1 MKMTFA
7 DKAKKYKKD
16 KDTEQTPQ
24 TKVSKYRVNY
34 FLLYIDHSISHIHSP
49 FPQELKVIFYAS
61 IVCGLEM
68 LYVHRNDTVGQVN
81 PEAVLKRWDLCGN
94 RKIHLAFTD

>member
-1 MKMTFA
+1 MTFA

-16 KDTEQTPQ
+16 KRHRANAPDE
-24 TKVSKYRVNY
+24 SIEDHYRVNY
-34 FLLYIDHSISHIHSP
+34 FIYTYSISHIHSP
-49 FPQELKVIFYAS
+49 FPQELKAIFYAS

-68 LYVHRNDTVGQVN
+68 FYVHRNDTVGQVN